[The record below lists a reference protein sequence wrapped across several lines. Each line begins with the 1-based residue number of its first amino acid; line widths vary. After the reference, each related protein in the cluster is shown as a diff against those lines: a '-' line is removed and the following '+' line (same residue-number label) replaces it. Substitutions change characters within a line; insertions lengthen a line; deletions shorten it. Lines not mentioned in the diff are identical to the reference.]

1 MLTGSRSR
9 EAAELRGGA
18 RARVGCLQSR
28 EAVSETMSRGS
39 EIHVFWGAPIG
50 PLKMTVSQ
58 EPTSSVSTAD
68 PWTKVQLLYN
78 QHSLH
83 LKDEKCKNKNVED
96 DQTLGA
102 TGSPDLLSGHC
113 LANSRHRCVHVKG
126 DFIHCISEAQTLES
140 EKSHPLGMSDVTRSE
155 VQICGCKGQHLTE
168 DEKYQKLFSENKKIT
183 VEQHKHQSNIC
194 GQNVQKNCFQLDPE
208 CVAALNLVCS
218 TEQIDAR
225 PGAVDMRYI
234 PTEHEIRNQR
244 LEKSSSD
251 TVDKP
256 GSGEAVRKVS
266 DLNVSTDTEF
276 LSIVTSSQF
285 AFLAQRKC
293 KGENSINKEP
303 EIEPE
308 ASHGKI
314 KVTKDN
320 LIQPDDDD
328 FAERHESRENQA
340 YSLELFSPVSPER
353 KISHIH
359 VKPDEGLE
367 ENVGSQELF
376 SLEDKLPS
384 NEIRI
389 ESYNS
394 GILCSQVNAL
404 HRSSGKRNWTSEGQ
418 LGHLKVP
425 PVSKKLKLVPRAG
438 GPAAAK
444 GQRVSGFKGSQKTAL
459 LANCD
464 SKSRKYNCLVIVLSP
479 CHVKEINIKSGPNS
493 GSTVPLAT
501 LVVIDQSEVK
511 KKVVL
516 WRAAAF
522 WALTVFLGDILLLT
536 DVTIHE
542 GRCVG
547 ETVLQSTFTSQLLNL
562 GSYSSVQ
569 PEEYSSIVSE
579 VVLKDLLAYVSS
591 KHSYLRALPPRQ
603 PRKGSGVGFAELERL
618 QPDALVHAVLR
629 VVAVTVLTEALYSY
643 RGQKQRKVMLTVEQ
657 AQGQHFMLVLWGHGA
672 AWYPQLQRRKDCIWE
687 FRYLLAQRNCL
698 LETLELHTTPW
709 SSCERLFDDDVRA
722 VTFNT
727 KFQKS
732 VSSSVKMSDLAT
744 HLQDK
749 CSGVILI
756 KAQIVELLF
765 PVTAAQQIVVNAH
778 SSLKS
783 VVSSLPNVTYTG
795 CASCGLELET
805 DGNKIYKQCFSC
817 LPCTRKK
824 VFYRPAL
831 MTVAEGVRK
840 VCVRVGSELMEKIL
854 LNISPDWLGRVI
866 APGAEV
872 TYGMVAAD
880 VLLALLAAGGAPCDL
895 TVRSLFAGDPNGYPL
910 QQGFSLLGFSPAVR
924 MRAGPG
930 GAQAQPPSDWS
941 EQ

>member
-113 LANSRHRCVHVKG
+113 LANSRHRCVHVK
-126 DFIHCISEAQTLES
+126 
-140 EKSHPLGMSDVTRSE
+140 
-155 VQICGCKGQHLTE
+155 
-168 DEKYQKLFSENKKIT
+168 
-183 VEQHKHQSNIC
+183 
-194 GQNVQKNCFQLDPE
+194 
-208 CVAALNLVCS
+208 
-218 TEQIDAR
+218 
-225 PGAVDMRYI
+225 
-234 PTEHEIRNQR
+234 
-244 LEKSSSD
+244 
-251 TVDKP
+251 
-256 GSGEAVRKVS
+256 
-266 DLNVSTDTEF
+266 
-276 LSIVTSSQF
+276 
-285 AFLAQRKC
+285 
-293 KGENSINKEP
+293 
-303 EIEPE
+303 
-308 ASHGKI
+308 
-314 KVTKDN
+314 
-320 LIQPDDDD
+320 
-328 FAERHESRENQA
+328 
-340 YSLELFSPVSPER
+340 
-353 KISHIH
+353 
-359 VKPDEGLE
+359 
-367 ENVGSQELF
+367 
-376 SLEDKLPS
+376 
-384 NEIRI
+384 
-389 ESYNS
+389 
-394 GILCSQVNAL
+394 
-404 HRSSGKRNWTSEGQ
+404 
-418 LGHLKVP
+418 
-425 PVSKKLKLVPRAG
+425 
-438 GPAAAK
+438 
-444 GQRVSGFKGSQKTAL
+444 
-459 LANCD
+459 
-464 SKSRKYNCLVIVLSP
+464 
-479 CHVKEINIKSGPNS
+479 
-493 GSTVPLAT
+493 
-501 LVVIDQSEVK
+501 
-511 KKVVL
+511 
-516 WRAAAF
+516 
-522 WALTVFLGDILLLT
+522 
-536 DVTIHE
+536 

-672 AWYPQLQRRKDCIWE
+672 AWYPQLQRRKAQVIYSLILSFGVDLSTSGYFQYGTKPISNHHLNCIWE

>member
-569 PEEYSSIVSE
+569 PEEY
-579 VVLKDLLAYVSS
+579 
-591 KHSYLRALPPRQ
+591 
-603 PRKGSGVGFAELERL
+603 
-618 QPDALVHAVLR
+618 
-629 VVAVTVLTEALYSY
+629 
-643 RGQKQRKVMLTVEQ
+643 
-657 AQGQHFMLVLWGHGA
+657 
-672 AWYPQLQRRKDCIWE
+672 CIWE